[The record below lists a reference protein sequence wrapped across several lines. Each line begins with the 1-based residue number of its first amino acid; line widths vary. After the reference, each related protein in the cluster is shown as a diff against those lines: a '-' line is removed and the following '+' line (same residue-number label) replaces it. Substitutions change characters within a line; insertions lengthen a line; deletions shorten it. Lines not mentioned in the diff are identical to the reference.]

1 MRLKGDAVTVVV
13 CDDHKVLAEGMAAML
28 GAEEDIEIVGLAG
41 TVAEVIEL
49 ADKYSPDVI
58 LLDYELPDGD
68 GVAATVALKRSH
80 PEIQVVMLTS
90 FTDEA
95 VLVAALE
102 AGCSGYLTKHAG
114 SQAVVDGVRLAAAGE
129 ALISPAM
136 LAQLLPRLTD
146 TGGRVSVGFGL
157 SARELEVLELFADGA
172 STKTIAD
179 RLHLSANTVRNYS
192 QAILTKL
199 DVHSRLE
206 AVAVAVRGG
215 VIRRS

>member
-1 MRLKGDAVTVVV
+1 MRSEDDAITVVV
-13 CDDHKVLAEGMAAML
+13 CDDHKVLAEGLAAIL
-28 GAEEDIEIVGLAG
+28 GAEEDIEVAGLAG
-41 TVAEVIEL
+41 TVAEVLEL
-49 ADKYSPDVI
+49 ADKYRPDVI

-68 GVAATVALKRSH
+68 GVAGTVALKLAH
-80 PEIQVVMLTS
+80 PEIKVVMLTS
-90 FTDEA
+90 YTDEA

-102 AGCSGYLTKHAG
+102 AGCSGYLIKHGG

-146 TGGRVSVGFGL
+146 TGRRVGFDL
-157 SARELEVLELFADGA
+157 SAREVEVLELFADGG
-172 STKTIAD
+172 STKAIAG

-199 DVHSRLE
+199 EVHSRLE
-206 AVAVAVRGG
+206 AVAVAVRAGI
-215 VIRRS
+215 IRRT

>member
-1 MRLKGDAVTVVV
+1 MRLNGDAVTVVV

-28 GAEEDIEIVGLAG
+28 GAEEDIEIAGLAG

-68 GVAATVALKRSH
+68 GVAATVALKRAH

-136 LAQLLPRLTD
+136 LAQLLSRLTD
-146 TGGRVSVGFGL
+146 TGRRVGFGL

-172 STKTIAD
+172 STKAIAD